1 MFSRCPLVSPKRR
14 SFFFVRF
21 LVQRAIFPLSFYFFK
36 NCIFLPFVRFYT
48 KRLYLFSSF
57 YSVKDYTFLLTLFAF
72 QKNCMFS
79 LSVPFRRRLYVSFLY
94 SVSSK
99 NYSVPFSFILSKGYP
114 LLLSSREPKRFA
126 VCIPPFLASARSVS
140 RAKALYSA
148 FQTLVGCAFPPFP
161 RLSSDTR
168 FFRFYAPRRPGRDP
182 FASVSSLAY
191 PLPLP
196 ALRAFF
202 PAVFPFPAPVVSR
215 LSVPAPIKNR
225 AGA

>member
-21 LVQRAIFPLSFYFFK
+21 LVQRAIFSLSFYFFK
-36 NCIFLPFVRFYT
+36 NCIFLPFVRFYI
-48 KRLYLFSSF
+48 KRLYFFSSL
-57 YSVKDYTFLLTLFAF
+57 YSVKDYTFLLSLFAF
-72 QKNCMFS
+72 QKNCMFP
-79 LSVPFRRRLYVSFLY
+79 LSVPFRRRLYVSFFISFRQKIIQFPSRSFYQRVIRFFFPRGRRNVLLF
-94 SVSSK
+94 VSS
-99 NYSVPFSFILSKGYP
+99 
-114 LLLSSREPKRFA
+114 
-126 VCIPPFLASARSVS
+126 PFLASAPLR
-140 RAKALYSA
+140 
-148 FQTLVGCAFPPFP
+148 FP
-161 RLSSDTR
+161 RQSPLFRFSNSR
-168 FFRFYAPRRPGRDP
+168 RLRFPAVPAPFFRFYAPRRPGREP

>member
-1 MFSRCPLVSPKRR
+1 MLSRCPLVSPKRR

-21 LVQRAIFPLSFYFFK
+21 LVQRAIFSLSFYFFK
-36 NCIFLPFVRFYT
+36 MYISPLCPILYKNHIFSHRFIQSKT
-48 KRLYLFSSF
+48 THFHSLYLLFKRIVCFPSLF
-57 YSVKDYTFLLTLFAF
+57 RFVEGYTFLFF
-72 QKNCMFS
+72 I
-79 LSVPFRRRLYVSFLY
+79 PFRQKIIRFPSRSFYQRVIRFFFPRGSRNVLLF
-94 SVSSK
+94 VSS
-99 NYSVPFSFILSKGYP
+99 
-114 LLLSSREPKRFA
+114 
-126 VCIPPFLASARSVS
+126 PFLASARSVS

-168 FFRFYAPRRPGRDP
+168 FFRFYAPRRPGREP